1 MPAARHPVPRG
12 RPGEPEILAPY
23 RPVPPAPPRFLSWW
37 TRPTTI
43 LLVAAV
49 VFVLLTTTTVLAT
62 LAISDG
68 SPGPPAAS
76 PSPSP
81 SGTPT
86 SPPAR
91 RTELPG
97 TGTPAPG
104 TSPADGPPATGDA
117 GLPATPAPPGIRFQ
131 SGTYEEEYPG
141 PDRGFD
147 FDDNDDVYAPSQ
159 STDVAITR
167 FGLTAANGVGLVRHT
182 GPGRPQVQSC
192 TGIAPT
198 AWVLD
203 VPAGELRAGLTL
215 CFYTSAGRYGYLTVL
230 DAWHNNAGLLDG
242 VTFNFLVWE
251 GPND

>member
-1 MPAARHPVPRG
+1 VDVPAARHPVPRD
-12 RPGEPEILAPY
+12 RPGEPEILQPY
-23 RPVPPAPPRFLSWW
+23 RPVPPAPPRFLAWW

-49 VFVLLTTTTVLAT
+49 VFVLLTTTTVFAT
-62 LAISDG
+62 LAISGDP
-68 SPGPPAAS
+68 SAPPAAS

-81 SGTPT
+81 SA

-97 TGTPAPG
+97 TPTAGTQP
-104 TSPADGPPATGDA
+104 TDDPPATGDA
-117 GLPATPAPPGIRFQ
+117 GLPATPAPPGVRFQ

-159 STDVAITR
+159 STDVAITQ
-167 FGLTAANGVGLVRHT
+167 FGLTAANGAGLARHT
-182 GPGRPQVQSC
+182 GRGRPQVQSC
-192 TGIAPT
+192 TGIAAT

-203 VPAGELRAGLTL
+203 VPAGDLRAGLTL
-215 CFYTSAGRYGYLTVL
+215 CFYTTAGRYGYLTVL